1 MNAGSRWPSGL
12 SIFGTVAVLLSAL
25 VLAADVPASH
35 HHDTRG
41 TALYDQECPAMRLA
55 TSAGS
60 IGLGPRPMTDL
71 GPAPPAPEAVP
82 SRPLRAV
89 LGTVLL
95 PPDARAPPLST

>member
-1 MNAGSRWPSGL
+1 
-12 SIFGTVAVLLSAL
+12 
-25 VLAADVPASH
+25 
-35 HHDTRG
+35 
-41 TALYDQECPAMRLA
+41 MRLA

>member
-1 MNAGSRWPSGL
+1 MASGL
-12 SIFGTVAVLLSAL
+12 SMFGAVAVLLSAL

-60 IGLGPRPMTDL
+60 LGLAPGPMTDL
-71 GPAPPAPEAVP
+71 GPAPPAPDAVP

-89 LGTVLL
+89 LGAAPL